1 MSKPEEFYTP
11 EDEITFN
18 ILNPE
23 TVRKL
28 EREGDITLPKKKVD
42 VPKDMRWN
50 TKQIASKLYQGIL
63 GGDSIPK
70 IAKSLMEVIGNN
82 KASAVRNAR
91 TMVTGAENAGR
102 LDSYNDLA
110 EQGVVQ
116 KKEWIATPDDR
127 TRESHI
133 AVDGEERDIDKPFSN
148 GLMYPGDPAGD
159 PAEVWNC
166 RCSMG
171 THIVGFRKAD
181 GSVSKVDYTADR
193 TMHEEQMEAEK
204 ERRGFEALQKE
215 AEVSKSFILATT
227 IEEAERFANDTF
239 IKGGFNLTGKNISYK
254 GIDIDTANRINE
266 RLDDIYSQYDIEK
279 LSSLEAYGKA
289 NKKIYASHTDAPFF
303 TTNFG
308 NVGMNSTLLKDSAT
322 IEKYAKD
329 GENAFQYVMSNMD
342 KLSGAQLEI
351 AKAYEIAGR
360 SLVDNSLEGM
370 ITHEIGHH
378 ISYMT
383 GVNSEL
389 AKIQNS
395 DWHQYAEHLSGYAN
409 HSFGEYVAESFTA
422 YYNGETK
429 GLQPELIEIFKELKK

>member
-1 MSKPEEFYTP
+1 MSKPEEFYTE

-50 TKQIASKLYQGIL
+50 TKQMASKLYQGIL

-70 IAKSLMEVIGNN
+70 IAKSLMDVIGNN

-148 GLMYPGDPAGD
+148 GLMYPGDPSGA

-193 TMHEEQMEAEK
+193 TLHEDQMQAEK
-204 ERRGFEALQKE
+204 ERRGFEGKTQAVDDGIKYDKSFDDAKWVETKQLIDTLATEYTTRLEQVAHG
-215 AEVSKSFILATT
+215 AEKAAGAVDISGSVMKLNSTSKATAMHEFAHTLANTDADKYGLTDDADFWNEIKKIRRDYHRDVDKMGDTARWISTYEHSSKSVDEFFA
-227 IEEAERFANDTF
+227 EAFTHAKMREM
-239 IKGGFNLTGKNISYK
+239 
-254 GIDIDTANRINE
+254 GIDIPSKYGNDFT
-266 RLDDIYSQYDIEK
+266 YSQRVLDVVDKYF
-279 LSSLEAYGKA
+279 GKS
-289 NKKIYASHTDAPFF
+289 KK
-303 TTNFG
+303 
-308 NVGMNSTLLKDSAT
+308 K
-322 IEKYAKD
+322 
-329 GENAFQYVMSNMD
+329 
-342 KLSGAQLEI
+342 
-351 AKAYEIAGR
+351 R
-360 SLVDNSLEGM
+360 
-370 ITHEIGHH
+370 
-378 ISYMT
+378 
-383 GVNSEL
+383 
-389 AKIQNS
+389 
-395 DWHQYAEHLSGYAN
+395 
-409 HSFGEYVAESFTA
+409 
-422 YYNGETK
+422 
-429 GLQPELIEIFKELKK
+429 

>member
-1 MSKPEEFYTP
+1 MSKPEKFYTP

-28 EREGDITLPKKKVD
+28 EREGDIILPKKKVD

-50 TKQIASKLYQGIL
+50 TKQMASKLYQGIL

-102 LDSYNDLA
+102 LDSYNNLA

-148 GLMYPGDPAGD
+148 GLMYPGDPSGA

-166 RCSMG
+166 RCTMG
-171 THIVGFRKAD
+171 TNIVGFRKAD

-193 TMHEEQMEAEK
+193 TLHEDQMQAEK
-204 ERRGFEALQKE
+204 ERRAAENQLTPAQETAKSDVLKRLEAGNIVYN
-215 AEVSKSFILATT
+215 AVSKMTSSLPEQEIIDKIGGGDLTEGSCASLSLTYAGNKADYDVTDF
-227 IEEAERFANDTF
+227 RGGDSRMYFAR
-239 IKGGFNLTGKNISYK
+239 
-254 GIDIDTANRINE
+254 TANLADIAHLEGVEGYVLKNTNDFKTTSELLKNVTSGNE
-266 RLDDIYSQYDIEK
+266 YILGVGKHAAIIKQAAEGLQY
-279 LSSLEAYGKA
+279 LELQSATNNGWKA
-289 NKKIYASHTDAPFF
+289 LNNTVLKNRFDCKKSHTLMG
-303 TTNFG
+303 TK
-308 NVGMNSTLLKDSAT
+308 V
-322 IEKYAKD
+322 EK
-329 GENAFQYVMSNMD
+329 
-342 KLSGAQLEI
+342 
-351 AKAYEIAGR
+351 
-360 SLVDNSLEGM
+360 
-370 ITHEIGHH
+370 
-378 ISYMT
+378 T
-383 GVNSEL
+383 GVLIEVKSLGNNSEFKDL
-389 AKIQNS
+389 
-395 DWHQYAEHLSGYAN
+395 LGYINTDA
-409 HSFGEYVAESFTA
+409 SKQM
-422 YYNGETK
+422 K
-429 GLQPELIEIFKELKK
+429 GAAGHEK

>member
-1 MSKPEEFYTP
+1 MSKPEEFYTE

-28 EREGDITLPKKKVD
+28 EREGNITLPKKKVD

-50 TKQIASKLYQGIL
+50 TKQMASKLYQGIL

-70 IAKSLMEVIGNN
+70 IAKSLMDVIGNN

-133 AVDGEERDIDKPFSN
+133 AVDGEERDINDPFSN

-204 ERRGFEALQKE
+204 ERRGFEAPQKE
-215 AEVSKSFILATT
+215 K
-227 IEEAERFANDTF
+227 
-239 IKGGFNLTGKNISYK
+239 
-254 GIDIDTANRINE
+254 IDIPQLVQIDFDKFIDKYMESKFEYTMTCDEN
-266 RLDDIYSQYDIEK
+266 
-279 LSSLEAYGKA
+279 
-289 NKKIYASHTDAPFF
+289 
-303 TTNFG
+303 G
-308 NVGMNSTLLKDSAT
+308 NVMYQGGGKKTSVSTP
-322 IEKYAKD
+322 
-329 GENAFQYVMSNMD
+329 
-342 KLSGAQLEI
+342 LEI
-351 AKAYEIAGR
+351 ALDSEGCYTIHNHPEDVVFSPGDIKYIEQYGLKVSTVITSDGNEYTLLNLDPVRKKESDLLFYWEAVDAHDKFEQEITNDLREFRTKIMASDMSREEKTVAIQTWMRENNTNDKLIDWYEK
-360 SLVDNSLEGM
+360 N
-370 ITHEIGHH
+370 
-378 ISYMT
+378 
-383 GVNSEL
+383 
-389 AKIQNS
+389 
-395 DWHQYAEHLSGYAN
+395 AEKYG
-409 HSFGEYVAESFTA
+409 FIFQK
-422 YYNGETK
+422 TK
-429 GLQPELIEIFKELKK
+429 R